1 MKVMNSIKQF
11 FNLFA
16 ILSVTVFL
24 FTSCEKKSFVDS
36 IVEMYDDGIE
46 RVDKANSLDDV
57 QNCYNDINKNVE
69 EFKQGHLREMAAL
82 DSTITKIEDA
92 KLIFTKACCI
102 KAFSFD
108 HGYIKNTEGVTIGVN
123 DAGEVLPVESIEGDD
138 GVNNNTSTNPLGFTG
153 ITPIFQKKENK
164 DKYDPEWICKGITV
178 QDSKGDYIYND
189 EDAERYYEQYLPLF
203 FMAYEIV
210 DFYYDDH
217 EVDLVN
223 YLTNNLSNIVSNLP
237 LDDTHP
243 QNIREYVNKKFYDNK
258 DAMNTLCISKRGY
271 GYIECRYY
279 NQYRGEYSS
288 FTIKRDEKNNGRL
301 IIQKYI

>member
-1 MKVMNSIKQF
+1 MKHLLILFSISLVAMLLCTGCKKK
-11 FNLFA
+11 NL
-16 ILSVTVFL
+16 
-24 FTSCEKKSFVDS
+24 VDS

-46 RVDKANSLDDV
+46 TVDKANSLDDV
-57 QNCYNDINKNVE
+57 QECYNDINHKVE
-69 EFKQGHLREMAAL
+69 DFKHSHLREIATL
-82 DSTITKIEDA
+82 DSTVVQIEEA
-92 KLIFTKACCI
+92 KMIFTKACCI
-102 KAFSFD
+102 KASSFM
-108 HGYIKNTEGVTIGVN
+108 GYIKDTNGVVIGVN
-123 DAGEVLPVESIEGDD
+123 NDGKVLPLESIEGDD

-210 DFYYDDH
+210 DYYYYDH